1 MKFLVL
7 TLAGGMLA
15 ATAVAAPVLDTRE
28 VNNVS
33 VTKPQLSQGNG

>member
-1 MKFLVL
+1 VAYWII
-7 TLAGGMLA
+7 AGHKRGENELE
-15 ATAVAAPVLDTRE
+15 AAPVLDTRE